1 MAGDAENKRG
11 YRTIF
16 RSISQV
22 FYANAKN
29 SSNSNNNNTSNNNNN
44 TSIYNNNGG
53 WNTIDNNNDGIG
65 RLTVTLTSITP
76 PTATWTSTSPTI
88 STCTT
93 ASAASSTASSSPLAS
108 RAARSAE
115 NISCSECGN
124 PDPYQSQELNIIQEN
139 TILTPE
145 IQISEKQQ
153 EPSLTVI
160 NSEQNQKLRASS
172 MLDLTSNNRH
182 QNTLRIVPVTDIL
195 RAQQI
200 QEDNEVQQTQQTTIL
215 QRFKSVSIGNLL
227 DLPGEDDK
235 KSIKNRMRMKFAVN
249 SNVFRINRS
258 PKIEK
263 KSRQRRGQVNSLYLD
278 EQKYPLFAAPLNAL
292 ELNMT
297 DHPNVPRFVV
307 DVCAY
312 IEKPECIEQDGL
324 YRASGNKVL
333 VDELRK
339 KLTALYDPRWLQT
352 DDIHTLTSLHKQFF
366 RELSAPL
373 ITQEAYERLG
383 RSLNDEAAIERMSLA
398 FDDMPEPNRSTL
410 RFLIKHLTRV
420 AAASASNRMPSTNL
434 AIVWGPCLLSA
445 NQIQLD
451 IGRMNMLAKVLIENY
466 DRIFHPDNERL
477 VC

>member
-29 SSNSNNNNTSNNNNN
+29 SSNTNSSSNNNNN
-44 TSIYNNNGG
+44 IISYNNN
-53 WNTIDNNNDGIG
+53 TIENNNEGIG

-93 ASAASSTASSSPLAS
+93 ASASAGSSTASSSPLAS
-108 RAARSAE
+108 RSARSAK

-124 PDPYQSQELNIIQEN
+124 PDPYHGHESPKGQA
-139 TILTPE
+139 LTPE
-145 IQISEKQQ
+145 VPANADLRPAVPAVPVPAASAD
-153 EPSLTVI
+153 
-160 NSEQNQKLRASS
+160 QNQKLRASS
-172 MLDLTSNNRH
+172 MLDLTSNHRH
-182 QNTLRIVPVTDIL
+182 QNALRIVPVTDIL

-215 QRFKSVSIGNLL
+215 QRYKSVSIGNLL

-258 PKIEK
+258 PKSEK
-263 KSRQRRGQVNSLYLD
+263 KSRSRRGQVNSLYLD
-278 EQKYPLFAAPLNAL
+278 EQKYPLFAAPLSAL

-312 IEKPECIEQDGL
+312 IEQPECIEQDGL

-339 KLTALYDPRWLQT
+339 KLTHVYDPRWLKT

-366 RELSAPL
+366 RELTSPL
-373 ITQEAYERLG
+373 ITQEAYERLD
-383 RSLNDEAAIERMSLA
+383 RSLNDDAAIERMSLA

-410 RFLIKHLTRV
+410 RFLIRHLTRV

>member
-29 SSNSNNNNTSNNNNN
+29 SSGTSSSYNNSSNNNNN
-44 TSIYNNNGG
+44 SNTYNNNSG
-53 WNTIDNNNDGIG
+53 WNALSDGTNSEGVG

-76 PTATWTSTSPTI
+76 PTATWTSTSPTV
-88 STCTT
+88 SVCTT
-93 ASAASSTASSSPLAS
+93 ASSSTASSSSLLAS
-108 RAARSAE
+108 RTARSAE
-115 NISCSECGN
+115 NIACSECGN
-124 PDPYQSQELNIIQEN
+124 PDPYQSQELQADDHSHSQDQKPAPD
-139 TILTPE
+139 T
-145 IQISEKQQ
+145 S
-153 EPSLTVI
+153 SD
-160 NSEQNQKLRASS
+160 QNQKLRASS
-172 MLDLTSNNRH
+172 MLDLTSNLRH
-182 QNTLRIVPVTDIL
+182 QNALRIVPVTDIL

-200 QEDNEVQQTQQTTIL
+200 KEDNEVQQAQQSPIL
-215 QRFKSVSIGNLL
+215 PIFKSVSIGNLL

-258 PKIEK
+258 PKAEK

-278 EQKYPLFAAPLNAL
+278 EQKYPLFAAPLSAL

-307 DVCAY
+307 DICAY
-312 IEKPECIEQDGL
+312 IERPECIEQDGL

-339 KLTALYDPRWLQT
+339 KLTHLYDPRWLHT

-366 RELSAPL
+366 RELTAPL

-383 RSLNDEAAIERMSLA
+383 CSLNDEAAIERMSLA

-410 RFLIKHLTRV
+410 RFLIRHLTRV

-466 DRIFHPDNERL
+466 DRIFPPSNERL

>member
-29 SSNSNNNNTSNNNNN
+29 SSSYNNPSNNNNNNNNN
-44 TSIYNNNGG
+44 TSSYNNNSG
-53 WNTIDNNNDGIG
+53 WNTISDEGIG
-65 RLTVTLTSITP
+65 RLTVTLTSITL
-76 PTATWTSTSPTI
+76 PTQTWSSTSPTI

-93 ASAASSTASSSPLAS
+93 ASAPSSSLSSGSSSSPLAS

-124 PDPYQSQELNIIQEN
+124 PDPYHNSPKPPKDEGIPDNTSQNGD
-139 TILTPE
+139 PKPMPV
-145 IQISEKQQ
+145 IS
-153 EPSLTVI
+153 SD
-160 NSEQNQKLRASS
+160 QNQKLRASS
-172 MLDLTSNNRH
+172 MLDLTSNHRH
-182 QNTLRIVPVTDIL
+182 QNALRIVPVTDIL

-258 PKIEK
+258 PKSEK
-263 KSRQRRGQVNSLYLD
+263 KSRPRRGQVNSLYLD
-278 EQKYPLFAAPLNAL
+278 EQKYPLFAAPLNSL

-307 DVCAY
+307 DICAY
-312 IEKPECIEQDGL
+312 IEQPECIEQDGL

-339 KLTALYDPRWLQT
+339 KLTHLYDPRWLHT

-383 RSLNDEAAIERMSLA
+383 RSLNDDAAIERMSLA

>member
-1 MAGDAENKRG
+1 MAGDAEPKRG

-22 FYANAKN
+22 FYANGKN
-29 SSNSNNNNTSNNNNN
+29 TSSNNVNYSNTSHSNNTNNNERLQM
-44 TSIYNNNGG
+44 
-53 WNTIDNNNDGIG
+53 DNNNS
-65 RLTVTLTSITP
+65 LTVTLTSVTKSPSIS
-76 PTATWTSTSPTI
+76 TSTSSASNTPSVTPTTENI
-88 STCTT
+88 AGKCIECQDQ
-93 ASAASSTASSSPLAS
+93 STA
-108 RAARSAE
+108 R
-115 NISCSECGN
+115 
-124 PDPYQSQELNIIQEN
+124 
-139 TILTPE
+139 
-145 IQISEKQQ
+145 
-153 EPSLTVI
+153 
-160 NSEQNQKLRASS
+160 LRASS
-172 MLDLTSNNRH
+172 MLDLSSNSH
-182 QNTLRIVPVTDIL
+182 QSTLRIVPVTDIL

-200 QEDNEVQQTQQTTIL
+200 QEDSEVQQTQQTVIL
-215 QRFKSVSIGNLL
+215 QRFKSASIGDLV

-258 PKIEK
+258 PKSEK
-263 KSRQRRGQVNSLYLD
+263 KSRTRRGQVNSLYLD
-278 EQKYPLFAAPLNAL
+278 EQSKYPLFGAPLNAL
-292 ELNMT
+292 ELNMS

-312 IEKPECIEQDGL
+312 IERPDCVEQDGL

-333 VDELRK
+333 VDELKK
-339 KLTALYDPRWLQT
+339 KLTHLYDPRFLHT

-383 RSLNDEAAIERMSLA
+383 RSLSDDAAIERMRLA
-398 FDDMPEPNRSTL
+398 FDEMPEPNRSTL

-451 IGRMNMLAKVLIENY
+451 IGRMNMLAKVLIENH
-466 DRIFHPDNERL
+466 DRIFQPDNERL

>member
-29 SSNSNNNNTSNNNNN
+29 SNNSNNHNNSHNNLTNNNNTS
-44 TSIYNNNGG
+44 SYNNNSSNSGS
-53 WNTIDNNNDGIG
+53 IISENNNDSIG

-93 ASAASSTASSSPLAS
+93 ASSTVSSAASAEYISCNECLDPEQNQEIKLGIESAVSQDKTLDQDISTAPSPTP
-108 RAARSAE
+108 
-115 NISCSECGN
+115 N
-124 PDPYQSQELNIIQEN
+124 PD
-139 TILTPE
+139 
-145 IQISEKQQ
+145 
-153 EPSLTVI
+153 
-160 NSEQNQKLRASS
+160 QNQKLRASS
-172 MLDLTSNNRH
+172 MLDLTANNRQH
-182 QNTLRIVPVTDIL
+182 SALRIVPVTDIL
-195 RAQQI
+195 QAQQI
-200 QEDNEVQQTQQTTIL
+200 QEDNELQQTQQSTIL

-227 DLPGEDDK
+227 DLPGEEDK

-258 PKIEK
+258 PKSEK
-263 KSRQRRGQVNSLYLD
+263 KSRGRRGQVNSLYLD
-278 EQKYPLFAAPLNAL
+278 EQQKYPLFAAPLNAL

-312 IEKPECIEQDGL
+312 IEKPECIEQDGI

-333 VDELRK
+333 VDELRR
-339 KLTALYDPRWLQT
+339 KLTHLYDPQWLQT

-366 RELSAPL
+366 RELTSPL

-383 RSLNDEAAIERMSLA
+383 KSLADDAAIERMSLA

-445 NQIQLD
+445 NQIHLD

-466 DRIFHPDNERL
+466 DRIFHADNERL